1 MEGRSV
7 HVTKERGVE
16 GRSVHVTKEKKAL
29 DYLLCSSEAGL
40 PIASVIQRRGC
51 IEVQPYIYMY
61 MYVHVYIDTNIVLNL
76 IHVQCM
82 VKNFN
87 FEKRMF
93 FW

>member
-1 MEGRSV
+1 M
-7 HVTKERGVE
+7 E

-82 VKNFN
+82 VKKISTLKNACFSG
-87 FEKRMF
+87 KGRQSLHI
-93 FW
+93 